1 MRKLALFIAAVSS
14 MGLSAAEPQLKNTG
28 LYYRLFA
35 PLTFYHNVASS
46 QFNIISND
54 SDEVSQAIDQALMH
68 VYLKR
73 PELVKVTESEQE
85 EAGSLRQD
93 IIETPV
99 MQEVEMVEQAAPM
112 PETPEAAPVEVVI
125 EKPNFWK
132 YKGDA
137 NLQFMQNYVSDN
149 WYKGGESN
157 QAAVGSVTLE
167 ANYDNKSKWKW
178 DNKLEMKLGFQTSPS
193 DTVHKFKTNEDLI
206 RYTGKVGLQAA
217 NRWYYTLQMLAYT
230 QFYHGL
236 KSNNTKVFSD
246 FMSPFNLSVGLGLD
260 YKVQA
265 LSNKLTGTIN
275 MSPLAVNYRYVDRAD
290 LAASF
295 GVKTPDHSHSL
306 TDFGSQITASLTW
319 QVNDVLSWKTR
330 IYGFSSY
337 HRSEVEWENTFTLRV
352 SKYISANLFLFP
364 RFDDANNR
372 DENLGYW
379 QFKEY
384 SSLGFSYNF

>member
-14 MGLSAAEPQLKNTG
+14 MSLSAAEPQLKNTG

-137 NLQFMQNYVSDN
+137 SLQVMQNYVSDN

-157 QAAVGSVTLE
+157 QAAVGTVTLE

-246 FMSPFNLSVGLGLD
+246 FMSPFNLSVGLG
-260 YKVQA
+260 
-265 LSNKLTGTIN
+265 
-275 MSPLAVNYRYVDRAD
+275 MEFRR
-290 LAASF
+290 
-295 GVKTPDHSHSL
+295 
-306 TDFGSQITASLTW
+306 SQINSRE
-319 QVNDVLSWKTR
+319 LSICRLW
-330 IYGFSSY
+330 
-337 HRSEVEWENTFTLRV
+337 L
-352 SKYISANLFLFP
+352 
-364 RFDDANNR
+364 
-372 DENLGYW
+372 
-379 QFKEY
+379 
-384 SSLGFSYNF
+384 

>member
-167 ANYDNKSKWKW
+167 ANYDNKSKW
-178 DNKLEMKLGFQTSPS
+178 
-193 DTVHKFKTNEDLI
+193 
-206 RYTGKVGLQAA
+206 
-217 NRWYYTLQMLAYT
+217 
-230 QFYHGL
+230 
-236 KSNNTKVFSD
+236 
-246 FMSPFNLSVGLGLD
+246 
-260 YKVQA
+260 
-265 LSNKLTGTIN
+265 
-275 MSPLAVNYRYVDRAD
+275 
-290 LAASF
+290 
-295 GVKTPDHSHSL
+295 
-306 TDFGSQITASLTW
+306 
-319 QVNDVLSWKTR
+319 
-330 IYGFSSY
+330 
-337 HRSEVEWENTFTLRV
+337 
-352 SKYISANLFLFP
+352 
-364 RFDDANNR
+364 
-372 DENLGYW
+372 
-379 QFKEY
+379 
-384 SSLGFSYNF
+384 